1 MTSMWNQII
10 RLFYPAFLCTT
21 FLFSTACGTTAQDRE
36 ECNWPCF
43 HGPDRTNKSEE
54 TGLLE
59 AWPDGGPPLLWEI
72 SGLGEGYSSVSFAG
86 GYLFTAGMV
95 EKQTHVF
102 AFDMNGQL
110 AWKKPNGAS
119 WETHMSH
126 ARAYTGSRSTPTY
139 DRGRVYH
146 LGELGRLAA
155 FEYNTGS
162 EVWSMELRE
171 QFDTGIPEYGYSESV
186 LIEGDRLYCC
196 PAGKKAYLIC
206 LDKHTGNVIWY
217 NDEIPGNVGFNSLV
231 TFDHGG
237 YHQIAGLSSSC
248 IYGVD
253 AETGKLL
260 WKVDYENSRDNNV
273 TDPIYH
279 DGHLFASS
287 GYGKGSILLKLN
299 VSGKKIIPETV
310 WHTELMDN
318 HHGGVILHEGCFYG
332 AGHNSR
338 GWFCL
343 DFHTGEQL
351 WKAQGKGSLTFA
363 DERLYCLE
371 ERGIMTLVKAT
382 PEGYEASGSFE
393 VPGGGKGMYW
403 AHPVVCDGKLF
414 IRHTDK
420 LFAYDISAR

>member
-1 MTSMWNQII
+1 MWNQII
-10 RLFYPAFLCTT
+10 CLLFPAYFCTT
-21 FLFSTACGTTAQDRE
+21 FLFSTACGTTAQEPDD
-36 ECNWPCF
+36 CNWPSF
-43 HGPDRTNKSEE
+43 HGPQRTNKSEE

-59 AWPDGGPPLLWEI
+59 AWPDGGPPLLWET
-72 SGLGEGYSSVSFAG
+72 SGLGEGYSSVSFAR
-86 GYLFTAGMV
+86 GYLYTAGMV

-110 AWKKPNGAS
+110 VWKKPNGAS
-119 WETHMSH
+119 WETQMSH
-126 ARAYTGSRSTPTY
+126 ARAYTGSRSTPTC
-139 DRGRVYH
+139 DRDRVYH
-146 LGELGRLAA
+146 LSELGRLAA
-155 FEYNTGS
+155 FEYHTGS
-162 EVWSMELRE
+162 EIWSMELRE
-171 QFDTGIPEYGYSESV
+171 RFDAGIPEYGYSESV

-196 PAGKKAYLIC
+196 PAGEKAYIIC
-206 LDKHTGNVIWY
+206 LDKHTGNVIWS
-217 NDEIPGNVGFNSLV
+217 NNEIPGNVGFNSLV

-237 YHQIAGLSSSC
+237 YHQIAGLSSNC

-253 AETGKLL
+253 AETGQLL
-260 WKVDYENSRDNNV
+260 WKVDYRNSRDNNV

-287 GYGKGSILLKLN
+287 GYGRGSILLKLN
-299 VSGKKIIPETV
+299 VDGKTIIPETL

-318 HHGGVILHEGCFYG
+318 HHGGVVLHEGYFYG
-332 AGHNSR
+332 AGHNNR

-351 WKAQGKGSLTFA
+351 WKVQGKGSLTFA
-363 DERLYCLE
+363 EDRLYCLE

-382 PEGYEASGSFE
+382 PEGYETSGTFE